1 MGVVAPEMHQQAW
14 RLAKRQ
20 HWIVTREQLLAL
32 GFTTGAIK
40 HRLAAGRLH
49 HVHTGVYTVGRPEIT
64 RLGRWMAAV
73 LACGPHAVLS
83 HESAAELFGIWRGGP
98 AESHVLIPTASPRRH
113 RGLVVHR
120 RPCISA
126 ADVTTRQRIRVTTP
140 ACTLIDLAARHPR
153 GDIEG
158 AMNEADLRRLIDLR
172 ALRAVLDETASRPGV
187 AKLRVTIDR
196 RTFTF
201 TRSQLERYF
210 LRIVRRAG
218 LPMPLTRTYVN
229 GFEVDFYW
237 PDLGLVVE
245 TDGGAFHR
253 TPAQQAADR
262 RRDQA
267 HTAGG
272 LTPLR
277 FTHGQIRYEPSYTE
291 EILTTVAARLAPG

>member
-1 MGVVAPEMHQQAW
+1 MAGDIDRRVRQ
-14 RLAKRQ
+14 LALKQHGAVSRQ
-20 HWIVTREQLLAL
+20 QLLAL
-32 GFTTGAIK
+32 GFSRHAID
-40 HRLAAGRLH
+40 HRIGTGRLH
-49 HVHTGVYTVGRPEIT
+49 PVCPGVYALGRPELGQ
-64 RLGRWMAAV
+64 LGRWSAAV

-83 HESAAELFGIWRGGP
+83 HESAGALFGFWRGGERKIHLLV
-98 AESHVLIPTASPRRH
+98 ASASPRRH
-113 RGLVVHR
+113 QGLAVHR
-120 RPCISA
+120 RPSLSA
-126 ADVTTRQRIRVTTP
+126 ADVTASRRIPVTTP
-140 ACTLIDLAARHPR
+140 ACTLIDLASRHPR
-153 GDIEG
+153 GAIEG
-158 AMNEADLRRLIDLR
+158 ALNEADLRRLIDLR
-172 ALRAVLDETASRPGV
+172 ALRAALDKTPRRPGV

-201 TRSQLERYF
+201 TRSELERYF
-210 LRIVRRAG
+210 LRIVRRIG

-245 TDGGAFHR
+245 NDGGAFHR

-267 HTAGG
+267 HTAAG

-291 EILTTVAARLAPG
+291 EILTTVAARLAPA